1 MKILWF
7 SNAPGNATEYLKD
20 ITISGGWLRSLDKA
34 LQVKVEL
41 HIAFYYPKRNEAFK
55 YLNTIY
61 HPISRKYWKL
71 LALRDIFWKKF
82 YDRQDLPKYL
92 KIIEA
97 IKPDIIH
104 IHGTENPFGCIIG
117 KTDIPVVTS
126 IQGNI
131 IVIQHKYFSGIERKY
146 FNITKPFSN
155 GLKEI
160 LLGSNFR
167 RHYRTIIKMRK
178 REERNLLNSEYI
190 IGRTDWNRRIIS
202 IQAPNSHYFH
212 GDEILRDSFYQT
224 KWAPHQLKEPIV
236 VHTTMSSGYFK
247 GLETLCQALYEL
259 NNIGIEVNWCVA
271 GIKDND
277 LIVKIVKKKL
287 KNKYPDHGLKLLGNL
302 TEQQLV
308 EKLLEAEIYVMPSHI
323 ENSSNSLCE
332 AMLLGMPCI
341 ATFAGGTGSIIKDG
355 EEGLMVQ
362 DGDPWAL
369 AGAILE
375 LYRDP
380 IKAQKY
386 GQMARQRALIRHD
399 KENIT
404 NGLIGIYQKILD
416 LSSKK
421 TLKVGS
427 ELNKEFNS

>member
-1 MKILWF
+1 MKVLWF
-7 SNAPGNATEYLKD
+7 ANAPGNATECLKD
-20 ITISGGWLRSLDKA
+20 VTISGGWLRSLDKA
-34 LQVKVEL
+34 LQIKVEL
-41 HIAFYYPKRNEAFK
+41 HIAFYYPKRNDSFK
-55 YLNTIY
+55 YLNAY
-61 HPISRKYWKL
+61 YYPIGRKNWKL
-71 LALRDIFWKKF
+71 IALREIFWKKF
-82 YDRQDLPKYL
+82 YDQQDLPKYL
-92 KIIEA
+92 EIINTV
-97 IKPDIIH
+97 KPDVIH
-104 IHGTENPFGCIIG
+104 IHGTENPFGCIVG
-117 KTDIPVVTS
+117 KTDTPIVTS
-126 IQGNI
+126 IQGDM
-131 IVIQHKYFSGIERKY
+131 IVCHHKYFSGIEQKY
-146 FNITKPFSN
+146 LNTIRPLNVGF
-155 GLKEI
+155 KEI
-160 LLGSNFR
+160 LLGDNFR
-167 RHYRTIIKMRK
+167 QRYRSFIKMKK
-178 REERNLLNSEYI
+178 REEKNLLNSKYI
-190 IGRTDWNRRIIS
+190 IGRTDWDRRITS

-212 GDEILRDSFYQT
+212 GGEILRESFYRT
-224 KWAPHQLKEPIV
+224 KWLPLESKRQII
-236 VHTTMSSGYFK
+236 VHTTMGNSYFK

-259 NNIGIEVNWCVA
+259 NNIGIEVNWRVA
-271 GIKDND
+271 GIKVND

-375 LYRDP
+375 LYRNP
-380 IKAQKY
+380 IKAKKY
-386 GQMARQRALIRHD
+386 GRIARQRALIRHD

-416 LSSKK
+416 LNSKK
-421 TLKVGS
+421 TLKIGS
-427 ELNKEFNS
+427 E